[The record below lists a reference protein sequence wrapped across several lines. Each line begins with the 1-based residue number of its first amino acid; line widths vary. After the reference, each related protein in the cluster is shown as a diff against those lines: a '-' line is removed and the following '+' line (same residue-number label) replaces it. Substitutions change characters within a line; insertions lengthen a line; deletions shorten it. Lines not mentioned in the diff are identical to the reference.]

1 MLTLEVVNFAQ
12 TQPGNEAI
20 LGETRPGQWTGSPQE
35 SQTGAGKGAIALSE
49 RNGDKSRFGRLRKK
63 KILRRKRNRE
73 LCEALSAPGPR
84 VTARQK
90 KQASRAHAQA

>member
-1 MLTLEVVNFAQ
+1 V
-12 TQPGNEAI
+12 
-20 LGETRPGQWTGSPQE
+20 
-35 SQTGAGKGAIALSE
+35 IAVSE

-73 LCEALSAPGPR
+73 LREALSAAGPQ

-90 KQASRAHAQA
+90 KQASRAHAQASTS

>member
-1 MLTLEVVNFAQ
+1 M
-12 TQPGNEAI
+12 
-20 LGETRPGQWTGSPQE
+20 
-35 SQTGAGKGAIALSE
+35 SE

-73 LCEALSAPGPR
+73 LREALSAPGPR

-90 KQASRAHAQA
+90 KQASRAHAQEPTS

>member
-1 MLTLEVVNFAQ
+1 MGPYWVKLAPANGPVLLKSGRWGAQ
-12 TQPGNEAI
+12 N
-20 LGETRPGQWTGSPQE
+20 RS
-35 SQTGAGKGAIALSE
+35 KCLSE

-90 KQASRAHAQA
+90 KQASRARVESSQPL

>member
-1 MLTLEVVNFAQ
+1 M
-12 TQPGNEAI
+12 
-20 LGETRPGQWTGSPQE
+20 
-35 SQTGAGKGAIALSE
+35 SE

-63 KILRRKRNRE
+63 KILRRKLNRE

-90 KQASRAHAQA
+90 KQASRAHVESPQPL